1 MIMRALLLSLGLAAA
16 SVSLTGCAGYKLGS
30 TTAFPAGQHSI
41 QIGLIQNKTMEPRLI
56 ESLNNALRKRFQ
68 QDGTYKLDTRGES
81 DVVLTG
87 VITRFDRAPLS
98 FQPADVLTVRDYALG
113 MAAKI
118 TVKERGTGKVIFDRE
133 VSGRTTIR
141 AGTDLASA
149 ERQAV
154 PLLAEDLARNAASLI
169 VDGNW

>member
-1 MIMRALLLSLGLAAA
+1 MTMRASPVLGLALAL
-16 SVSLTGCAGYKLGS
+16 VFLTGCAGYKLGS
-30 TTAFPAGQHSI
+30 TATFPAGQHSI
-41 QIGLIQNKTMEPRLI
+41 QIGLIQNQTLEPRLI

-118 TVKERGTGKVIFDRE
+118 TLRERGSGKIIFDRE
-133 VSGRTTIR
+133 VRGRTTIR
-141 AGTDLASA
+141 AGTDLTSA

-154 PLLAEDLARNAASLI
+154 PLLAEDLARNAASLV

>member
-1 MIMRALLLSLGLAAA
+1 MMNRSVLRVLGLAGLLAF
-16 SVSLTGCAGYKLGS
+16 LPGCASYQLGS
-30 TTAFPAGQHSI
+30 TAAFPAGQHSLQVAGI
-41 QIGLIQNKTMEPRLI
+41 SNLTNEPRLI
-56 ESLNNALRKRFQ
+56 EALNSALRKRLQ

-87 VITRFDRAPLS
+87 VITRFDRSVLS
-98 FQPADVLTVRDYALG
+98 LQPADILTARDYALS
-113 MAAKI
+113 MTAKL
-118 TVKERGTGKVIFDRE
+118 TVKERAGGKVLFDRE

-154 PLLAEDLARNAASLI
+154 PLLAEDLARNAITL
-169 VDGNW
+169 VVNGGW

>member
-1 MIMRALLLSLGLAAA
+1 MRAWFSIGFAVGLF
-16 SVSLTGCAGYKLGS
+16 SLTGCASYKLGS
-30 TTAFPAGQHSI
+30 TAAFPAGQHSI
-41 QIGLIQNKTMEPRLI
+41 QIGLIQNKTLEPRLI
-56 ESLNNALRKRFQ
+56 EAVNNALRKRFQ

-81 DVVLTG
+81 DVILTG
-87 VITRFDRAPLS
+87 VITRFDRAAIS

-118 TVKERGTGKVIFDRE
+118 TVKDRGTGKVIFDRE